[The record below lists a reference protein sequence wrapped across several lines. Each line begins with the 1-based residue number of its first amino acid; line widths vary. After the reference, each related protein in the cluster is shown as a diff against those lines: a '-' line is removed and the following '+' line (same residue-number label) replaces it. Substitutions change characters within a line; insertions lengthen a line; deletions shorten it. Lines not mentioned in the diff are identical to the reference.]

1 MQLRALRYFNQVA
14 QSSSL
19 RDAAE
24 KLFVTPTAVT
34 RQIELLE
41 HYYGASLIER
51 SPRGIRL
58 TAEGEHLALAV
69 QSCLRELEGVKDKI
83 SSAQSQVSG
92 KVRISCAESLI
103 SSLIIPAIERF
114 RLRHPDVRFEIDI
127 GSAPRVAEALVGD
140 RADVAV
146 SFYMPALSGLNVT
159 HSCSVQHQVLMSPTH
174 PLSGSSGLTL
184 REIAGFPIAA
194 PASGFAVRQ
203 SLETAAKREGIF
215 LDIRFVT
222 SSIEIQK
229 QLCRQGLALI
239 ILPKMT
245 LAEKEPP
252 EDLVAIPL
260 NDPLMGI
267 VRIDLGLPAQRTLS
281 RAVKLFHETLGQYI
295 EAQLSPAITC

>member
-1 MQLRALRYFNQVA
+1 MQLRALRYFNQVS

-19 RDAAE
+19 REAAE

-69 QSCLRELEGVKDKI
+69 QFCLRELDEVKDKI
-83 SSAQSQVSG
+83 SSAQTRVSG

-103 SSLIIPAIERF
+103 STLITPAIESF
-114 RLRHPDVRFEIDI
+114 RLRHPEVRFEIDI

-140 RADVAV
+140 CADVAV
-146 SFYMPALSGLNVT
+146 SFYMPALSGLHVT
-159 HSCSVQHQVLMSPTH
+159 HSCSVQHQVLMSPHH
-174 PLSGSSGLTL
+174 PLSGSCGLTL
-184 REIAGFPIAA
+184 KEIAGFPIAA
-194 PASGFAVRQ
+194 PASEFAVRQ
-203 SLETAAKREGIF
+203 SLETAAKREGIR

-222 SSIEIQK
+222 ASIEIQK
-229 QLCRQGLALI
+229 QLARQGLALI
-239 ILPKMT
+239 ILPKMSG
-245 LAEKEPP
+245 AEKGLS
-252 EDLVAIPL
+252 EDLVAVSL

-295 EAQLSPAITC
+295 EAQPSPAITC